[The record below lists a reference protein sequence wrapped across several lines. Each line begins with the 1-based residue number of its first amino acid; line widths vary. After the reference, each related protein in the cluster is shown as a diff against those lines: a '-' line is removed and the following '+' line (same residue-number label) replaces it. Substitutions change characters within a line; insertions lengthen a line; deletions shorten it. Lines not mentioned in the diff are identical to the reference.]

1 MIHVVLLC
9 LEVFKVSCCTHN
21 IVVGVSQNE
30 GCCLH
35 LWIGKQTLCIELCID
50 YGVVL
55 FVYRRS
61 VQSMVYGGSI
71 GSIGVFIVVFM

>member
-1 MIHVVLLC
+1 M
-9 LEVFKVSCCTHN
+9 SCYTPE
-21 IVVGVSQNE
+21 IVVEVSRNG

-35 LWIGKQTLCIELCID
+35 LWIGEQPLCIELCID
-50 YGVVL
+50 CGVVL